1 MPKIFKV
8 FPWFCLLLCSCSEAA
23 GSSVKTPD
31 ASLGGTAGTSALS
44 SGGVA
49 QSGGVK
55 SAAGLASSDASK
67 PLGGTVAS
75 GGTTSAL
82 TATGGTIAGAGITSS
97 GGTQAMGGAT
107 DAGGT
112 TGMGGM
118 IGGIQATAG
127 SIGMGG
133 TIAAGGSKTTGG
145 TSVAGETKTTG
156 GTTAGGGTPTA
167 GSTATTGGSTPAG
180 GVGESRASGG
190 SVGAAGAVGGSAG
203 TGSASGGSTGPA
215 GGSAAAGSSAS
226 TGAPET
232 SPRGYGNA
240 TTGGGSAAAVGV
252 ADMAA
257 MQAAIDAYS
266 GSGGLVL
273 RYTGTFDFASIPDPC
288 VQHTLAAQTIEIKK
302 KNDITILGADGSA
315 ANFGIHIASSSSNI
329 IIRNMT
335 IGLTPGGSDSDLI
348 SLEGM
353 SGGIPTNIWID
364 HNELFT
370 SMLDC
375 AGAGDT
381 AFDGMI
387 DIKKGADNVTI
398 SYNYMHDHH
407 KVSLNGYSDDDSAV
421 RHVTFH
427 HNLFENVG
435 SRTPLQRFGYSHM
448 LNNYFYKVL
457 VSGIN
462 VRMGGYA
469 LVEANYFE
477 TVLNPVTARDSAAIG
492 FWDLRNNNLASKAD
506 VSAGN
511 AFGITWDAGSAG
523 TVNATDWTTT
533 ATFPEPLGYSY
544 TADPFLCVHD
554 GLRVVAGAG
563 KGLATLKCE

>member
-1 MPKIFKV
+1 MPKILRIV
-8 FPWFCLLLCSCSEAA
+8 PCLCLFICACSS
-23 GSSVKTPD
+23 GSGSLAITSD
-31 ASLGGTAGTSALS
+31 ASPGGTAGASAPGSGGITQTGGTASAGGITSTNVSKPVGGTEA
-44 SGGVA
+44 SGGV
-49 QSGGVK
+49 GGV
-55 SAAGLASSDASK
+55 A
-67 PLGGTVAS
+67 TAS
-75 GGTTSAL
+75 GGAISVAGTFFTS
-82 TATGGTIAGAGITSS
+82 
-97 GGTQAMGGAT
+97 GTQP
-107 DAGGT
+107 AGGT
-112 TGMGGM
+112 TDMAGTIA
-118 IGGIQATAG
+118 IGGSAMTGGIPATGGNASAG
-127 SIGMGG
+127 GTIGGTKTMGG
-133 TIAAGGSKTTGG
+133 TTTSGG
-145 TSVAGETKTTG
+145 TK
-156 GTTAGGGTPTA
+156 TA
-167 GSTATTGGSTPAG
+167 GSTATAGGSRSTGGAG
-180 GVGESRASGG
+180 GSGVGGG
-190 SVGAAGAVGGSAG
+190 SSGAAGSGGSAG
-203 TGSASGGSTGPA
+203 
-215 GGSAAAGSSAS
+215 GSSAS
-226 TGAPET
+226 TGGPES
-232 SPRGYGNA
+232 SPLGYGKA
-240 TTGGGSAAAVGV
+240 TTGGGSAAAVEV
-252 ADMAA
+252 ADMAS

-266 GSGGLVL
+266 GSGSLVL
-273 RYTGTFDFASIPDPC
+273 KYTGKFNFASIPDPC

-302 KNDITILGADGSA
+302 KSNITIVGADGSA

-353 SGGIPTNIWID
+353 SGGVPTDIWID

-387 DIKKGADNVTI
+387 DIKKGADDVTI

-407 KVSLNGYSDDDSAV
+407 KVSLNGYSDSDSVV

-462 VRMGGYA
+462 VRMGGYS

-477 TVLNPVTARDSAAIG
+477 TVLNPVTARDSSAVG
-492 FWDLRNNNLASKAD
+492 YWDLRNNNLATKAD
-506 VSAGN
+506 VSADN

-533 ATFPEPLGYSY
+533 AAFPEPLGYTYS
-544 TADPFLCVHD
+544 ADPFQCVHD
-554 GLRVVAGAG
+554 GLRAAAGAG
-563 KGLATLKCE
+563 KGLATLKCR

>member
-1 MPKIFKV
+1 MPKILRV
-8 FPWFCLLLCSCSEAA
+8 LPCFCLLVCACGGS

-31 ASLGGTAGTSALS
+31 ASLGGTAGTSALGS
-44 SGGVA
+44 GASTQTGGVA
-49 QSGGVK
+49 
-55 SAAGLASSDASK
+55 SAGDTTDGSK
-67 PLGGTVAS
+67 PVGGTVAS
-75 GGTTSAL
+75 GGTAGAS
-82 TATGGTIAGAGITSS
+82 TATGGATSAAGTTSP
-97 GGTQAMGGAT
+97 GGTQATGGTSNAGGTTTIGGTAMTGGIQAT
-107 DAGGT
+107 GGSTSMGGT
-112 TGMGGM
+112 TGMGG
-118 IGGIQATAG
+118 
-127 SIGMGG
+127 
-133 TIAAGGSKTTGG
+133 
-145 TSVAGETKTTG
+145 TKAPG
-156 GTTAGGGTPTA
+156 GTTAAGGTRTA
-167 GSTATTGGSTPAG
+167 GSTTTAGGSTAT
-180 GVGESRASGG
+180 SG
-190 SVGAAGAVGGSAG
+190 
-203 TGSASGGSTGPA
+203 A
-215 GGSAAAGSSAS
+215 GGSAAGSGGTTTAGASGSGTRAGGSGGGGAGAAGSSAS

-232 SPRGYGNA
+232 SPLGYGKG
-240 TTGGGSAAAVGV
+240 TTGGGSAAAVSV

-273 RYTGTFDFASIPDPC
+273 KYTGKFNFASIPDPC

-302 KNDITILGADGSA
+302 KSNITILGADGSA

-329 IIRNMT
+329 IVRNMT
-335 IGLTPGGSDSDLI
+335 IGLTPGGGDSDMI

-353 SGGIPTNIWID
+353 SGGIPTDIWID
-364 HNELFT
+364 HNELFS

-387 DIKKGADNVTI
+387 DIKKGADSVTI

-407 KVSLNGYSDDDSAV
+407 KVSMNGYSDDDSPV

-448 LNNYFYKVL
+448 LNNYLYKVL

-462 VRMGGYA
+462 VRMGGHS

-477 TVLNPVTARDSAAIG
+477 TVLNPVTARDSTAIG
-492 FWDLRNNNLASKAD
+492 YWDLRNNNLASKAD

-511 AFGITWDAGSAG
+511 AFGITWDAGSSG

-533 ATFPEPLGYSY
+533 AAFPEALGYTY
-544 TADPFLCVHD
+544 AADPFQCVHD
-554 GLRVVAGAG
+554 GLRAVAGAG
-563 KGLATLKCE
+563 KGLATLKCK